1 MTLEKPSFPKSPSFR
16 LDGKHALVVGA
27 GRGLGAACAIALA
40 EAGARVSLASR
51 TRDEL
56 EAISHYIVQQGG
68 SANCLQL
75 DATQAA
81 DVKAC
86 VESLGPIDILVNSA
100 GTNRPLRID
109 EVSQHDV
116 DSLFDIN
123 IKAAIYLVR
132 EVSIS
137 MRKHAIRGSMITLSS
152 QMGHVGGPKRTLY
165 CASKH
170 ALEGMTKA
178 LAWELGPEGIRVN
191 TLCPTFFRTPL
202 TEPMLADPVFRDF
215 VIDRIA
221 LGRIGELQD
230 VMGPVVFLASEA
242 SSMITGSS
250 LMVDG
255 GWTAQ

>member
-1 MTLEKPSFPKSPSFR
+1 MFPNLPSFR
-16 LDGKHALVVGA
+16 IDGKHALVVGA
-27 GRGLGAACAIALA
+27 GRGLGAASAVALA
-40 EAGARVSLASR
+40 EAGARVTLASR
-51 TRDEL
+51 SINEL
-56 EAISHYIVQQGG
+56 EHVASYIVQHGG
-68 SANCLQL
+68 LANYLKL
-75 DATQAA
+75 DATQAD

-86 VESLGPIDILVNSA
+86 IQSLGPIDVLVNSA
-100 GTNRPLRID
+100 GTNRPLKID
-109 EVSQHDV
+109 EVTQRDI
-116 DSLFDIN
+116 DTLFDIN
-123 IKAAIYLVR
+123 LKAAIYLAR

-152 QMGHVGGPKRTLY
+152 QMGHVGGPRRTLY

-202 TEPMLADPVFRDF
+202 TEPMLADPGFSDF
-215 VIDRIA
+215 VIKRIA

-230 VMGPVVFLASEA
+230 LMGPIVFLASEA
-242 SSMITGSS
+242 SSMITGTA

>member
-1 MTLEKPSFPKSPSFR
+1 MFPKLPSFR
-16 LDGKHALVVGA
+16 IDGKHALVVGA
-27 GRGLGAACAIALA
+27 GRGLGAASAVALA
-40 EAGARVSLASR
+40 EAGARVTLVSR
-51 TRDEL
+51 SINEL
-56 EAISHYIVQQGG
+56 EHVASYIVQHGG
-68 SANCLQL
+68 VANYLKL
-75 DATQAA
+75 DATQAE

-86 VESLGPIDILVNSA
+86 IQSLGPIDVLVNSA
-100 GTNRPLRID
+100 GTNRPLKID
-109 EVSQHDV
+109 EVTQRDI
-116 DSLFDIN
+116 DTLFDIN
-123 IKAAIYLVR
+123 LKAAIYLAR

-152 QMGHVGGPKRTLY
+152 QMGHVGGPRRTLY

-178 LAWELGPEGIRVN
+178 LAWELGPEGIRIN

-202 TEPMLADPVFRDF
+202 TEPMLADPGFSDF
-215 VIDRIA
+215 VIKRIA

-230 VMGPVVFLASEA
+230 LMGPIVFLASEA
-242 SSMITGSS
+242 SSMITGTA

>member
-1 MTLEKPSFPKSPSFR
+1 MFPKLPSFR
-16 LDGKHALVVGA
+16 IDGKHAFVVGA
-27 GRGLGAACAIALA
+27 GRGLGAASAVALA
-40 EAGARVSLASR
+40 EAGARVTLASR
-51 TRDEL
+51 SINEL
-56 EAISHYIVQQGG
+56 EHVASYIVQHGG
-68 SANCLQL
+68 VANYLKL
-75 DATQAA
+75 DATQAE

-86 VESLGPIDILVNSA
+86 IQSLGPIDVLVNSA
-100 GTNRPLRID
+100 GTNRPLKID
-109 EVSQHDV
+109 EVTQRDI
-116 DSLFDIN
+116 DTLFDIN
-123 IKAAIYLVR
+123 LKAAIYLAR

-152 QMGHVGGPKRTLY
+152 QMGHVGGPRRTLY

-178 LAWELGPEGIRVN
+178 LAWELGPEGIRIN

-202 TEPMLADPVFRDF
+202 TEPMLADPGFSDF
-215 VIDRIA
+215 VIKRIA

-230 VMGPVVFLASEA
+230 LMGPIVFLASEA
-242 SSMITGSS
+242 SSMITGTA

>member
-1 MTLEKPSFPKSPSFR
+1 MFPKLPSFR
-16 LDGKHALVVGA
+16 IDGKHALVVGA
-27 GRGLGAACAIALA
+27 GRGLGAASAVALA
-40 EAGARVSLASR
+40 EAGARVTLASR
-51 TRDEL
+51 SINEL
-56 EAISHYIVQQGG
+56 EHVASYIVQHGG
-68 SANCLQL
+68 LANYLKL
-75 DATQAA
+75 DATQAE

-86 VESLGPIDILVNSA
+86 IQSLGPIDVLVNSA
-100 GTNRPLRID
+100 GTNRPLKID
-109 EVSQHDV
+109 EVTQRDI
-116 DSLFDIN
+116 DTLFDIN
-123 IKAAIYLVR
+123 LKAAIYLAR

-152 QMGHVGGPKRTLY
+152 QMGHVGGPRRTLY

-178 LAWELGPEGIRVN
+178 LAWELGPEGIRIN

-202 TEPMLADPVFRDF
+202 TEPMLADPRFSDF
-215 VIDRIA
+215 VIKRIA

-230 VMGPVVFLASEA
+230 LMGPIVFLASEA
-242 SSMITGSS
+242 SSMITGTA

>member
-1 MTLEKPSFPKSPSFR
+1 MFPKLPSFR
-16 LDGKHALVVGA
+16 IDGKHALVVGA
-27 GRGLGAACAIALA
+27 GRGLGAASAVALA
-40 EAGARVSLASR
+40 EAGARVTLASR
-51 TRDEL
+51 SINEL
-56 EAISHYIVQQGG
+56 EHVASYIVQHGG
-68 SANCLQL
+68 VANYLKL
-75 DATQAA
+75 DATQAE

-86 VESLGPIDILVNSA
+86 IQSLGPIDVLVNSA
-100 GTNRPLRID
+100 GTNRPLKID
-109 EVSQHDV
+109 EVTQRDI
-116 DSLFDIN
+116 DTLFDIN
-123 IKAAIYLVR
+123 LKAAIYLAR

-152 QMGHVGGPKRTLY
+152 QMGHVGGPRRTLY

-202 TEPMLADPVFRDF
+202 TEPMLADPGFSDF
-215 VIDRIA
+215 VIKRIA

-230 VMGPVVFLASEA
+230 LMGPIVFLASEA
-242 SSMITGSS
+242 SSMITGTA

>member
-1 MTLEKPSFPKSPSFR
+1 MFPKLPSFR
-16 LDGKHALVVGA
+16 IDGKHALVVGA
-27 GRGLGAACAIALA
+27 GRGLGAASAVALA
-40 EAGARVSLASR
+40 EAGARVTLASR
-51 TRDEL
+51 SINEL
-56 EAISHYIVQQGG
+56 EHVASYIVQHGG
-68 SANCLQL
+68 VANYLKL
-75 DATQAA
+75 DATQAE

-86 VESLGPIDILVNSA
+86 IQSLGPIDVLVNSA
-100 GTNRPLRID
+100 GTNRPLKID
-109 EVSQHDV
+109 EVTQRDI
-116 DSLFDIN
+116 DTLFDIN
-123 IKAAIYLVR
+123 LKAAIYLAR

-152 QMGHVGGPKRTLY
+152 QMGHVGGPRRTLY

-178 LAWELGPEGIRVN
+178 LAWELGPEGIRIN

-202 TEPMLADPVFRDF
+202 TEPMLADPRFSDF
-215 VIDRIA
+215 VIKRIA

-230 VMGPVVFLASEA
+230 LMGPIVFLASEA
-242 SSMITGSS
+242 SSMITGTA

>member
-1 MTLEKPSFPKSPSFR
+1 MFPKLPSFR
-16 LDGKHALVVGA
+16 IDGKHALVVGA
-27 GRGLGAACAIALA
+27 GRGLGAASAVALA
-40 EAGARVSLASR
+40 EAGARVTLASR
-51 TRDEL
+51 SINEL
-56 EAISHYIVQQGG
+56 EHVASYIVQHGG
-68 SANCLQL
+68 VANYLKL
-75 DATQAA
+75 DATQAD

-86 VESLGPIDILVNSA
+86 IQSLGPIDVLVNSA
-100 GTNRPLRID
+100 GTNRPLKID
-109 EVSQHDV
+109 EVTQRDI
-116 DSLFDIN
+116 DTLFDIN
-123 IKAAIYLVR
+123 LKAAIYLAR

-152 QMGHVGGPKRTLY
+152 QMGHVGGPRRTLY

-178 LAWELGPEGIRVN
+178 LAWELGPEGIRIN

-202 TEPMLADPVFRDF
+202 TEPMLADPGFSDF
-215 VIDRIA
+215 VIKRIA

-230 VMGPVVFLASEA
+230 LMGPIVFLASEA
-242 SSMITGSS
+242 SSMITGTA

>member
-1 MTLEKPSFPKSPSFR
+1 MFPKLPSFR
-16 LDGKHALVVGA
+16 IDGKHAFVVGA
-27 GRGLGAACAIALA
+27 GRGLGAASAVALA
-40 EAGARVSLASR
+40 EAGARVTLASR
-51 TRDEL
+51 SINEL
-56 EAISHYIVQQGG
+56 EHVASYIVQHGG
-68 SANCLQL
+68 VANYLKL
-75 DATQAA
+75 DATQAE

-86 VESLGPIDILVNSA
+86 IQSLGPIDVLVNSA
-100 GTNRPLRID
+100 GTNRPLKID
-109 EVSQHDV
+109 EVTQRDI
-116 DSLFDIN
+116 DTLFDIN
-123 IKAAIYLVR
+123 LKAAIYLAR

-152 QMGHVGGPKRTLY
+152 QMGHVGGPRRTLY

-178 LAWELGPEGIRVN
+178 LAWELGPEGIRIN

-202 TEPMLADPVFRDF
+202 TEPMLADPRFSDF
-215 VIDRIA
+215 VIKRIA

-230 VMGPVVFLASEA
+230 LMGPIVFLASEA
-242 SSMITGSS
+242 SSMITGTA

>member
-1 MTLEKPSFPKSPSFR
+1 MFPKLPSFR
-16 LDGKHALVVGA
+16 IDGKHAFVVGA
-27 GRGLGAACAIALA
+27 GRGLGAASAVALA
-40 EAGARVSLASR
+40 EAGARVTLASR
-51 TRDEL
+51 SINEL
-56 EAISHYIVQQGG
+56 EHVASYIVQHGG
-68 SANCLQL
+68 VANYLKL
-75 DATQAA
+75 DATQAE

-86 VESLGPIDILVNSA
+86 IQSLGPIDVLVNSA
-100 GTNRPLRID
+100 GTNRPLKID
-109 EVSQHDV
+109 EVTQRDI
-116 DSLFDIN
+116 DTLFDIN
-123 IKAAIYLVR
+123 LKAAIYLAR

-152 QMGHVGGPKRTLY
+152 QMGHVGGPRRTLY

-178 LAWELGPEGIRVN
+178 LAWELGPEGIRIN

-202 TEPMLADPVFRDF
+202 TEPMLADPGFSDF
-215 VIDRIA
+215 VIKRIA

-230 VMGPVVFLASEA
+230 LMGPIVFLASEA
-242 SSMITGSS
+242 SSMITGAA

>member
-1 MTLEKPSFPKSPSFR
+1 MFPKLPSFR
-16 LDGKHALVVGA
+16 IDGKHALVVGA
-27 GRGLGAACAIALA
+27 GRGLGAASAVALA
-40 EAGARVSLASR
+40 EAGARVTLASR
-51 TRDEL
+51 SINEL
-56 EAISHYIVQQGG
+56 EHVASYIVQHGG
-68 SANCLQL
+68 VANYLKL
-75 DATQAA
+75 DATQAE

-86 VESLGPIDILVNSA
+86 IQSLEPIDVLVNSA
-100 GTNRPLRID
+100 GTNRPLKID
-109 EVSQHDV
+109 EVTQRDI
-116 DSLFDIN
+116 DTLFDIN
-123 IKAAIYLVR
+123 LKAAIYLAR

-152 QMGHVGGPKRTLY
+152 QMGHVGGPRRTLY

-178 LAWELGPEGIRVN
+178 LAWELGPEGIRIN

-202 TEPMLADPVFRDF
+202 TEPMLADPRFSDF
-215 VIDRIA
+215 VIKRIA

-230 VMGPVVFLASEA
+230 LMGPIVFLASEA
-242 SSMITGSS
+242 SSMITGTA

>member
-1 MTLEKPSFPKSPSFR
+1 MFPKLPSFR
-16 LDGKHALVVGA
+16 IDGKHALVVGA
-27 GRGLGAACAIALA
+27 GRGLGAASAVALA
-40 EAGARVSLASR
+40 EAGARVTLASR
-51 TRDEL
+51 SINEL
-56 EAISHYIVQQGG
+56 EHVASYIVQHGG
-68 SANCLQL
+68 VANYLKL
-75 DATQAA
+75 DATQAE

-86 VESLGPIDILVNSA
+86 IQSLGPIDVLVNSA
-100 GTNRPLRID
+100 GTNRPLKID
-109 EVSQHDV
+109 EVTQRDI
-116 DSLFDIN
+116 DTLFDIN
-123 IKAAIYLVR
+123 LKAAIYLAR

-152 QMGHVGGPKRTLY
+152 QMGHVGGPRRTLY

-178 LAWELGPEGIRVN
+178 LAWELGPEGIRIN

-202 TEPMLADPVFRDF
+202 TEPMLADPGLSDF
-215 VIDRIA
+215 VIKRIA

-230 VMGPVVFLASEA
+230 LMGPIVFLASEA
-242 SSMITGSS
+242 SSMITGTA

>member
-1 MTLEKPSFPKSPSFR
+1 MFPKLPSFR
-16 LDGKHALVVGA
+16 IDGKHALVVGA
-27 GRGLGAACAIALA
+27 GRGLGAASAVALA
-40 EAGARVSLASR
+40 EAGARVTLASR
-51 TRDEL
+51 SISEL
-56 EAISHYIVQQGG
+56 EHVASYIVQHGG
-68 SANCLQL
+68 VANYLKL
-75 DATQAA
+75 DATQAE

-86 VESLGPIDILVNSA
+86 IQSLGPIDVLVNSA
-100 GTNRPLRID
+100 GTNRPLKID
-109 EVSQHDV
+109 EVTQRDI
-116 DSLFDIN
+116 DTLFDIN
-123 IKAAIYLVR
+123 LKAAIYLAR

-152 QMGHVGGPKRTLY
+152 QMGHVGGPRRTLY

-178 LAWELGPEGIRVN
+178 LAWELGPEGIRIN

-202 TEPMLADPVFRDF
+202 TEPMLADPRFSDF
-215 VIDRIA
+215 VIKRIA

-230 VMGPVVFLASEA
+230 LMGPIVFLASEA
-242 SSMITGSS
+242 SSMITGTA

>member
-1 MTLEKPSFPKSPSFR
+1 MFPKLPSFR
-16 LDGKHALVVGA
+16 IDGKHALVVGA
-27 GRGLGAACAIALA
+27 GRGLGAASAVALA
-40 EAGARVSLASR
+40 EAGARVTLASR
-51 TRDEL
+51 SINEL
-56 EAISHYIVQQGG
+56 EHVASYIVQHGG
-68 SANCLQL
+68 VANYLKL
-75 DATQAA
+75 DATQAE

-86 VESLGPIDILVNSA
+86 IQSLGPIDVLVNSA
-100 GTNRPLRID
+100 GTNRPLKID
-109 EVSQHDV
+109 EVTQRDI
-116 DSLFDIN
+116 DTLFDIN
-123 IKAAIYLVR
+123 LKAAIYLAR

-152 QMGHVGGPKRTLY
+152 QMGHVGGPRRTLY

-178 LAWELGPEGIRVN
+178 LAWELGPEGIRIN

-202 TEPMLADPVFRDF
+202 TEPMLADPGFSDF
-215 VIDRIA
+215 VIKRIA

-230 VMGPVVFLASEA
+230 LMGPIVFLASEA
-242 SSMITGSS
+242 SSMITGTA

>member
-1 MTLEKPSFPKSPSFR
+1 MFPNLPSFR
-16 LDGKHALVVGA
+16 IDGKHALVVGA
-27 GRGLGAACAIALA
+27 GRGLGAASAVALA
-40 EAGARVSLASR
+40 EAGARVTLASR
-51 TRDEL
+51 SINEL
-56 EAISHYIVQQGG
+56 EHVASYIVQHGG
-68 SANCLQL
+68 VANYLKL
-75 DATQAA
+75 DATQAE

-86 VESLGPIDILVNSA
+86 IQSLGPIDVLVNSA
-100 GTNRPLRID
+100 GTNRPLKID
-109 EVSQHDV
+109 EVTQRDI
-116 DSLFDIN
+116 DTLFDIN
-123 IKAAIYLVR
+123 LKAAIYLAR

-152 QMGHVGGPKRTLY
+152 QMGHVGGPRRTLY

-178 LAWELGPEGIRVN
+178 LAWELGPEGIRIN

-202 TEPMLADPVFRDF
+202 TEPMLADPRFSDF
-215 VIDRIA
+215 VIKRIA

-230 VMGPVVFLASEA
+230 LMGPIVFLASEA
-242 SSMITGSS
+242 SSMITGTA

>member
-1 MTLEKPSFPKSPSFR
+1 MFPNLPSFR
-16 LDGKHALVVGA
+16 IDGKHALVVGA
-27 GRGLGAACAIALA
+27 GRGLGAASAVALA
-40 EAGARVSLASR
+40 EAGARVTLASR
-51 TRDEL
+51 SINEL
-56 EAISHYIVQQGG
+56 EHVASYIVQHGG
-68 SANCLQL
+68 VANYLKL
-75 DATQAA
+75 DATQAE

-86 VESLGPIDILVNSA
+86 IQSLGPIDVLVNSA
-100 GTNRPLRID
+100 GTNRPLKID
-109 EVSQHDV
+109 EVTQRDI
-116 DSLFDIN
+116 DTLFDIN
-123 IKAAIYLVR
+123 LKAAIYLAR

-152 QMGHVGGPKRTLY
+152 QMGHVGGPRRTLY

-178 LAWELGPEGIRVN
+178 LAWELGPEGIRIN

-202 TEPMLADPVFRDF
+202 TEPMLADPGFSDF
-215 VIDRIA
+215 VIKRIA

-230 VMGPVVFLASEA
+230 LMGPIVFLASEA
-242 SSMITGSS
+242 SSMITGTA

>member
-1 MTLEKPSFPKSPSFR
+1 MFPNLPSFR
-16 LDGKHALVVGA
+16 IDGKHALVVGA
-27 GRGLGAACAIALA
+27 GRGLGAASAVALA
-40 EAGARVSLASR
+40 EAGARVTLASR
-51 TRDEL
+51 SINEL
-56 EAISHYIVQQGG
+56 EHVASYIVQHGG
-68 SANCLQL
+68 VANYLKL
-75 DATQAA
+75 DATQAE

-86 VESLGPIDILVNSA
+86 IQSLGPIDVLVNSA
-100 GTNRPLRID
+100 GTNRPLKID
-109 EVSQHDV
+109 EVTQRDI
-116 DSLFDIN
+116 DTLFDIN
-123 IKAAIYLVR
+123 LKAAIYLAR

-152 QMGHVGGPKRTLY
+152 QMGHVGGPRRTLY

-202 TEPMLADPVFRDF
+202 TEPMLADPGFSDF
-215 VIDRIA
+215 VIKRIA

-230 VMGPVVFLASEA
+230 LMGPIVFLASEA
-242 SSMITGSS
+242 SSMITGTA

>member
-1 MTLEKPSFPKSPSFR
+1 MEKPSFPKSPSFR

-51 TRDEL
+51 TSHEL
-56 EAISHYIVQQGG
+56 ESINNYIVQQGG
-68 SANCLQL
+68 TASYMLL
-75 DATQAA
+75 DATRLAE
-81 DVKAC
+81 VKAC

-109 EVSQHDV
+109 EVNQDDI

-123 IKAAIYLVR
+123 IKAAIYLAR

-137 MRKHAIRGSMITLSS
+137 MRKHAIKGSLITVSS

-202 TEPMLADPVFRDF
+202 TEPMLADPAFRDF
-215 VIDRIA
+215 VIGRIA

-230 VMGPVVFLASEA
+230 IMGPIVFLASEA
-242 SSMITGSS
+242 SSLVTGTS

>member
-1 MTLEKPSFPKSPSFR
+1 MFPNLPSFR
-16 LDGKHALVVGA
+16 IDGKHALVVGA
-27 GRGLGAACAIALA
+27 GRGLGAASAVALA
-40 EAGARVSLASR
+40 EAGARVTLASR
-51 TRDEL
+51 SINEL
-56 EAISHYIVQQGG
+56 EHVASYIVQHGG
-68 SANCLQL
+68 VANYLKL
-75 DATQAA
+75 DATQAE

-86 VESLGPIDILVNSA
+86 IQSLGPIDVLVNST
-100 GTNRPLRID
+100 GTNRPLKID
-109 EVSQHDV
+109 EVTQRDI
-116 DSLFDIN
+116 DTLFDIN
-123 IKAAIYLVR
+123 LKAAIYLAR

-152 QMGHVGGPKRTLY
+152 QMGHVGGPRRTLY

-178 LAWELGPEGIRVN
+178 LAWELGPEGIRIN

-202 TEPMLADPVFRDF
+202 TEPMLADPGFSDF
-215 VIDRIA
+215 VIKRIA

-230 VMGPVVFLASEA
+230 LMGPIVFLASEA
-242 SSMITGSS
+242 SSMITGTA

>member
-1 MTLEKPSFPKSPSFR
+1 MFPKLPSFR
-16 LDGKHALVVGA
+16 IDGKHALVVGA
-27 GRGLGAACAIALA
+27 GRGLGAASAVALA
-40 EAGARVSLASR
+40 EAGARVTLASR
-51 TRDEL
+51 SINEL
-56 EAISHYIVQQGG
+56 EHVASYIVQHGG
-68 SANCLQL
+68 LANYLKL
-75 DATQAA
+75 DATQAD

-86 VESLGPIDILVNSA
+86 IQSLGPIDVLVNSA
-100 GTNRPLRID
+100 GTNRPLKID
-109 EVSQHDV
+109 EVTQRDI
-116 DSLFDIN
+116 DTLFDIN
-123 IKAAIYLVR
+123 LKAAIYLAR

-152 QMGHVGGPKRTLY
+152 QMGHVGGPRRTLY

-202 TEPMLADPVFRDF
+202 TEPMLADPGFSDF
-215 VIDRIA
+215 VIKRIA

-230 VMGPVVFLASEA
+230 LMGPIVFLASEA
-242 SSMITGSS
+242 SSMITGTA

>member
-1 MTLEKPSFPKSPSFR
+1 MFPKLPSFR
-16 LDGKHALVVGA
+16 IDGKHALVVGA
-27 GRGLGAACAIALA
+27 GRGLGAASAVALA
-40 EAGARVSLASR
+40 EAGARVTLASR
-51 TRDEL
+51 SINEL
-56 EAISHYIVQQGG
+56 EHVASYIAQHGG
-68 SANCLQL
+68 LANYLKL
-75 DATQAA
+75 DATQAE

-86 VESLGPIDILVNSA
+86 IQSLGPIDVLVNSA
-100 GTNRPLRID
+100 GTNRPLKID
-109 EVSQHDV
+109 EVTQRDI
-116 DSLFDIN
+116 DTLFDIN
-123 IKAAIYLVR
+123 LKAAIYLAR

-152 QMGHVGGPKRTLY
+152 QMGHVGGPRRTLY

-178 LAWELGPEGIRVN
+178 LAWELGPEGIRIN

-202 TEPMLADPVFRDF
+202 TEPMLADPGFSDF
-215 VIDRIA
+215 VIKRIA

-230 VMGPVVFLASEA
+230 LMGPIVFLASEA
-242 SSMITGSS
+242 SSMITGTA